1 LKQWVMAALLA
12 AASGNGSVG
21 GGYAGP
27 TTDPAL
33 TSLRARVATTAQAG
47 RAHVGLA
54 AIDLATGQMVSVN
67 GGERFPMASTVKV
80 AIAAVFLAQVQKGRE
95 SLDAY
100 YFLPRAGRSGR
111 AAAAGARSGAELLD
125 LMLTRSD
132 NHAADVLLHAVGGTT
147 AVEAW
152 LGHAGVAGQRV
163 DRSIAQLLSD
173 RQEVR
178 RVRVGHGRHRRW
190 MDVRVPRQAS
200 PGDNRDSSTPEAMAA
215 LLVKLR
221 DGKLLDGVRTSYL
234 FEVMSRCRTG
244 PNRIRGQLPPG
255 TPVAH
260 KTGTL
265 DGVTDDVG
273 IVNLPNGH
281 QLAIAVF
288 ERGPG
293 GVGAHDRSIATL
305 SRLLYDGF
313 SSADQRQAGAEG
325 FRPWGLSR

>member
-1 LKQWVMAALLA
+1 MAALLA
-12 AASGNGSVG
+12 VASGNGSVG
-21 GGYAGP
+21 GGYSGAP
-27 TTDPAL
+27 TTDPVLAA
-33 TSLRARVATTAQAG
+33 LRARVSAAAQSG

-54 AIDLATGQMVSVN
+54 AIDLSSGQMVSVN

-80 AIAAVFLAQVQKGRE
+80 AIAAVFLHEVQKGRE
-95 SLDAY
+95 SLDSF
-100 YFLPRAGRSGR
+100 YFLPRSGRSAR
-111 AAAAGARSGAELLD
+111 AAAAGARSGADLLD

-132 NHAADVLLHAVGGTT
+132 NHAADVLLHAIGGTS

-152 LGHAGVAGQRV
+152 LKEAGVVGQRM

-173 RQEVR
+173 RQTVR
-178 RVRVGHGRHRRW
+178 RVRVGHGRKRRW
-190 MDVRVPRQAS
+190 MNVTVPRQAT

-234 FEVMSRCRTG
+234 FDVMSRCRTG

-273 IVNLPNGH
+273 IINLPNGH
-281 QLAIAVF
+281 QLALAVF

-313 SSADQRQAGAEG
+313 SAANQREAGGEG
-325 FRPWGLSR
+325 LRPWGLAR